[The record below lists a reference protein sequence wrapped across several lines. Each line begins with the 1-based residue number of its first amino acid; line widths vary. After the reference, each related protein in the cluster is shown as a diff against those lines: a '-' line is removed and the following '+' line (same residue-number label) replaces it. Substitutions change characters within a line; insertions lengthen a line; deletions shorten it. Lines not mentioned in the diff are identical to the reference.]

1 MAQKRAAR
9 RGRRTVS
16 SGSVELGHNG
26 AKEPSPEGVEGSQ
39 SDCVREGSES
49 TDGETAIR
57 ALEGEEEKESEEEEE
72 EEEEEESEEKEEE
85 EEEEEES
92 EEEEGEEE
100 KEREEEWTEAPDPYL
115 QLKRKRASA
124 RITRSQQRKV
134 PAPAQQRRKEGEQPS
149 KSKKPDS
156 KKITRSRA
164 ALQQQL
170 SQSEMPKSKKI
181 TRSRAA
187 LQQQLSQSEMPKS
200 KKLTPAPV
208 QQQGEERAQPSGS
221 EMPKSKRIRRTWTP
235 SDEVQIL
242 TALLEHRRE
251 QGKLPEPDNNDF
263 FDSVAERLED
273 RTCTRFTIKDKVRSL
288 MRRYKSFVAPSTDHE
303 HRLAD
308 LSNSIWGDL
317 PATHAANA
325 ANANN
330 GDDEQ
335 DEGEHAMPEAENSS
349 GQNVDKSFQEMCEMY
364 PLLGQEVKRL
374 AGLQPALRTSFTG
387 LDGNK
392 ALLMEKKL
400 DKLKWKELKIQ
411 AEMEAKVEA
420 PKARV
425 RKELVN
431 VLSEVSKNL

>member
-1 MAQKRAAR
+1 
-9 RGRRTVS
+9 
-16 SGSVELGHNG
+16 
-26 AKEPSPEGVEGSQ
+26 
-39 SDCVREGSES
+39 
-49 TDGETAIR
+49 
-57 ALEGEEEKESEEEEE
+57 
-72 EEEEEESEEKEEE
+72 
-85 EEEEEES
+85 
-92 EEEEGEEE
+92 
-100 KEREEEWTEAPDPYL
+100 
-115 QLKRKRASA
+115 
-124 RITRSQQRKV
+124 
-134 PAPAQQRRKEGEQPS
+134 
-149 KSKKPDS
+149 
-156 KKITRSRA
+156 
-164 ALQQQL
+164 
-170 SQSEMPKSKKI
+170 MPKSKKI

-273 RTCTRFTIKDKVRSL
+273 KTCTRFTIKDKVRSL